1 MARTR
6 AQINARNRA
15 AGKRWEADCL
25 SGLRAEGFDSER
37 PRTAGALDEGDLV
50 VRHNG
55 AMHVFELKNTKTWSY
70 RIILDYI
77 RQAKVEAENFGK
89 RRNRETR
96 YAALLKVHGKGF
108 HDGLVVMP
116 VSEYLKLLKGD
127 QQ

>member
-1 MARTR
+1 M
-6 AQINARNRA
+6 
-15 AGKRWEADCL
+15 
-25 SGLRAEGFDSER
+25 
-37 PRTAGALDEGDLV
+37 DEGDLV

-70 RIILDYI
+70 SIILDYI